1 MTAVVKTAAELIT
14 AMDATTRDCE
24 NWIARLD
31 LSTTYHQPER
41 GLPRLFTRLNALE
54 MAFIAALVRGG
65 ASPSKAAAHA
75 RLFVL
80 DARYGRL
87 AQRHQWF
94 VFADGKLKSAV
105 GTDDLDADNP
115 EIKKL
120 NATTLSIVNIKELV
134 RRVDALFSEAD

>member
-1 MTAVVKTAAELIT
+1 MTAVVKTAAELVT
-14 AMDATTRDCE
+14 AMDATARDIE
-24 NWIARLD
+24 NWVARLD

-65 ASPSKAAAHA
+65 AAPAKAAGVG

-87 AQRHQWF
+87 EKWNQWF
-94 VFADGKLKSAV
+94 VFPAGKLERGI
-105 GTDDLDADNP
+105 GTDKLDVAAP
-115 EIKKL
+115 QIIEL
-120 NATTLSIVNIKELV
+120 NATTISIVNIKELV
-134 RRVDALFSEAD
+134 RRVDDLFSEAD